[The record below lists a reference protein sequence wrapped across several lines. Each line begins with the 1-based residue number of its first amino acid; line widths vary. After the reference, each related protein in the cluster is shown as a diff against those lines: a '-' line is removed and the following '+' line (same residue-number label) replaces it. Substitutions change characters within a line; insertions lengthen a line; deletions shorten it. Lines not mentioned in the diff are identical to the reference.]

1 MTAQHRAAI
10 RRLAVAGCALAAAF
24 AGLVA
29 WVMVHPAHTPAL
41 DLTLHAAAVRHR
53 TPSGVTVAR
62 AITNSAE
69 GFAFAVAALGG
80 VLALRPRQWWLAAA
94 VGAAALGLGQ
104 LVRLGLSV
112 AIARPRPPAADWATA
127 AGGYALPSGH
137 TTTAT
142 LAAGLLCIGL
152 ARSLREPWRIV
163 GMGIAACWAIAVGST
178 RVYLGVHWPTDVLG
192 GWMLGALLSVLAAAL
207 LLVGLDRGGS
217 AGRVDQRDQLQ
228 RSDDGHRR
236 DPGQGDVGP

>member
-1 MTAQHRAAI
+1 MTAEPRVTI
-10 RRLAVAGCALAAAF
+10 RRLAVAGCVLAAAF
-24 AGLVA
+24 GGLVA

-53 TPSGVTVAR
+53 TPSGITVAR

-69 GFAFAVAALGG
+69 AFAFAVAAVGG
-80 VLALRPRQWWLAAA
+80 LLALRPRPWWLAAA

-112 AIARPRPPAADWATA
+112 AIARPRPPAADWVTA

-152 ARSLREPWRIV
+152 ARSLSGPWRIV
-163 GMGIAACWAIAVGST
+163 SMGIAACWAIAVGST

-192 GWMLGALLSVLAAAL
+192 GWLLGSLLSVLAAAL
-207 LLVGLDRGGS
+207 LLLSLDRAGS
-217 AGRVDQRDQLQ
+217 AGRADQGDQLEPGDDGDQRGMGL
-228 RSDDGHRR
+228 GNVV
-236 DPGQGDVGP
+236 P